1 MHQEFEIDLP
11 IPEAHAQQQFLRSE
25 SAASEL
31 PNIIDPQDGQMVNSN
46 VEDSKEDEDQAP
58 VRRSEQER
66 RDAAE
71 R

>member
-1 MHQEFEIDLP
+1 M
-11 IPEAHAQQQFLRSE
+11 LRSE
-25 SAASEL
+25 SAMSEV
-31 PNIIDPQDGQMVNSN
+31 PNIMDPQDGQIANSN
-46 VEDSKEDEDQAP
+46 VEDSKEDEDQVP

>member
-1 MHQEFEIDLP
+1 MLMG
-11 IPEAHAQQQFLRSE
+11 RSI
-25 SAASEL
+25 SVASEA
-31 PNIIDPQDGQMVNSN
+31 PNIIEEGNLVNGN
-46 VEDSKEDEDQAP
+46 VEDCKEEAEDQAP

>member
-1 MHQEFEIDLP
+1 M
-11 IPEAHAQQQFLRSE
+11 SE
-25 SAASEL
+25 V
-31 PNIIDPQDGQMVNSN
+31 PNIMDPQDGQMVNGN
-46 VEDSKEDEDQAP
+46 VEDSKEDEDQVP

>member
-1 MHQEFEIDLP
+1 MSEI
-11 IPEAHAQQQFLRSE
+11 
-25 SAASEL
+25 
-31 PNIIDPQDGQMVNSN
+31 PNIIDPQDGQIANSN
-46 VEDSKEDEDQAP
+46 VEDCKEEAEGQAP

>member
-1 MHQEFEIDLP
+1 M
-11 IPEAHAQQQFLRSE
+11 QQQFLRSE

-31 PNIIDPQDGQMVNSN
+31 PNIIEPQDGQVVNGN